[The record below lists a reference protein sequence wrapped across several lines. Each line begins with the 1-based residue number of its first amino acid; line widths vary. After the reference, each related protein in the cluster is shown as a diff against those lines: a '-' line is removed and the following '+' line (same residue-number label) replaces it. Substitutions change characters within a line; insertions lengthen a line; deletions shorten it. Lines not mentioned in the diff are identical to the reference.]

1 VTYDHAADLFW
12 VGCEFRHT
20 IYRYAGDGVPDGYLE
35 LPFARNWSKNGGVEA
50 MARLDNGHF
59 LLLRETGSE
68 GYLIQGDPVVGARYR
83 RFRARY
89 PEGYSPTDMAQLPDG
104 RVLIVLR
111 RVVLAN
117 PVFEAMIAVAD
128 PGELGVEEEWP
139 VTPRSCSR
147 RNWSRAR
154 TGKPSPSNRAMMA
167 RLPCG
172 WHRMTTARSC
182 SAACLPS
189 CASSPIRHHRKTGTK
204 KGAGQKPQRPDSKRA
219 LMSWPALRLRPI
231 RQQR

>member
-1 VTYDHAADLFW
+1 MTYDHAADLFW
-12 VGCEFRHT
+12 VGYEFRHT
-20 IYRYAGDGVPDGYLE
+20 IYRHAGDGVPDGYLE
-35 LPFARNWSKNGGVEA
+35 PPFARNWSKNGGVEA

-128 PGELGVEEEWP
+128 PGELGVQEEWP
-139 VTPRSCSR
+139 VTPILQPEELVPRENWEAIAIEPRDDGAVTVWLASDDNRSILQRSLLAKLR
-147 RNWSRAR
+147 FE
-154 TGKPSPSNRAMMA
+154 PDSPSQEDRHEKGRRAEA
-167 RLPCG
+167 
-172 WHRMTTARSC
+172 
-182 SAACLPS
+182 
-189 CASSPIRHHRKTGTK
+189 
-204 KGAGQKPQRPDSKRA
+204 
-219 LMSWPALRLRPI
+219 PAP
-231 RQQR
+231 